1 MSRMYVDCR
10 EQPSE
15 SRCSL
20 KISGEPDEVV
30 RAASEHAAAVH
41 GHANT
46 PELREMIRS
55 MLKEDTS
62 DVKDKS
68 EQRQQAHA

>member
-1 MSRMYVDCR
+1 MARVFVDCR

-15 SRCSL
+15 SNCSL

-30 RAASEHAAAVH
+30 RAAGEHAAAVH

-46 PELREMIRS
+46 PELRQKIRS
-55 MLKEDTS
+55 MLRDEAPEKRR
-62 DVKDKS
+62 
-68 EQRQQAHA
+68 EQARA